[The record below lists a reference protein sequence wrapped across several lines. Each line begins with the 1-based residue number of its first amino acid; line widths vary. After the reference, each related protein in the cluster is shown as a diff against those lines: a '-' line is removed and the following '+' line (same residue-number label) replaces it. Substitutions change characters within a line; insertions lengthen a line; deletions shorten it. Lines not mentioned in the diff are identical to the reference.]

1 MKKELSITIQ
11 DSTLRFCWCPPGKF
25 VQATRGTSLFYKTGN
40 ENVIVEFTRGFWI
53 LATPITN
60 AQWLSVLNTD
70 YYEKL
75 KEKPNYPIV
84 SLCLSEVMDFL
95 KKVNELNLLEQGLVF
110 DLPNYLQSRYVC
122 YARTSLDEKF
132 YWEELGNGFGEYAWY
147 AENSDLSIHE
157 VGLKLPSVWGVYD
170 TFGNVSEMS
179 FDVQAELGQSVLIDP
194 ISRTSEAQFFFSAG
208 GYYASDYDEC
218 IGFENEILEYEN
230 VNLEEWGMRLII
242 REKK

>member
-1 MKKELSITIQ
+1 MKKELFIAIG
-11 DSTLRFCWCPPGKF
+11 DAVLKFCWCPPGKF
-25 VQATRGTSLFYKTGN
+25 IQATRGTSLFYKTGN
-40 ENVIVEFTRGFWI
+40 ENVVVEFTSGFWI
-53 LATPITN
+53 SATPLTN

-84 SLCLSEVMDFL
+84 SLCLSEVIDFL
-95 KKVNELNLLEQGLVF
+95 KKINELNLLKHGLVF

-132 YWEELGNGFGEYAWY
+132 YWQELGNDFGEYAWY
-147 AENSDLSIHE
+147 AENSGLSIHE

-170 TFGNVSEMS
+170 ALGNVSEMS
-179 FDVQAELGQSVLIDP
+179 LDVQAMSGQSILIDP
-194 ISRTSEAQFFFSAG
+194 VSTMLDAPYFFSAG

-218 IGFENEILEYEN
+218 IEFENEILEYEN
-230 VNLEEWGMRLII
+230 VNLQEWGMRLII
-242 REKK
+242 AEK